1 MSNVSR
7 AGGEDPNNATSQVRF
22 GRSVESKAQIDDAAA
37 AGADF
42 GGETL
47 NLYRLEPIA
56 APTDPRWANSPG
68 HGTVVVAAR
77 SSGDARIVAASR
89 ELDFME
95 IDSAPAEGV
104 TTTNASS
111 FRDDKLYS
119 VTEIDHGR
127 TDLERGL
134 IDGKI
139 SVDTIRPTQDD

>member
-1 MSNVSR
+1 
-7 AGGEDPNNATSQVRF
+7 
-22 GRSVESKAQIDDAAA
+22 
-37 AGADF
+37 
-42 GGETL
+42 
-47 NLYRLEPIA
+47 
-56 APTDPRWANSPG
+56 
-68 HGTVVVAAR
+68 
-77 SSGDARIVAASR
+77 
-89 ELDFME
+89 ME

-134 IDGKI
+134 VDGKI